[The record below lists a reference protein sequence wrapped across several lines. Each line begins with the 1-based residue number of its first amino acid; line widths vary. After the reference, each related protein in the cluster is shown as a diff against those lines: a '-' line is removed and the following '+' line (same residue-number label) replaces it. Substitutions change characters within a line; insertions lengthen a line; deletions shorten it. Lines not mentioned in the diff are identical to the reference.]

1 VTLSELLPSLGCEAA
16 DHLETGLWPRS
27 TSLGEDGELLLAGA
41 RVSHLAARFGTPSYL
56 IDEQQV
62 RDVARAYREAL
73 PEAEVAY
80 ASKALCTRA
89 VLRWVAEEG
98 LSLDTCSAGEIA
110 VARSIGFP
118 AERILLHG
126 NAKTPED
133 LKAALAYGVRRI
145 VLDSLDEIEQLGAL
159 AHGAQE
165 VLIRVT
171 PGIAAGAHASISTG
185 TEGQKFG
192 FSLLEDVEGV
202 GGVGGSTDNV
212 DAAVAAVLTQPGL
225 RLAGLHCHIGSQVS
239 RVDKYEAAARRMV
252 AVLVRVRDRHGIT
265 LRELD
270 LGGGHAVPYL
280 GGEPDFDLG
289 GYARRLRTALAYEC
303 ASNGF
308 PLPRLTIEPGRAI
321 VGPAGITVYRVC
333 AVKRGSRTFVAVDG
347 GMSDNAR
354 PSLYGARYT
363 ARLVGRHSRAPR
375 GPVTVVGRHCESG
388 DVLAE
393 DVHLP
398 GDVRAGDLLA
408 VPCTGAYHHSLASNY
423 NQVGRPPLVGLRA
436 GVATLLVR
444 RETEED
450 LLRRDLG

>member
-1 VTLSELLPSLGCEAA
+1 MTLSELLPSLGCEAA
-16 DHLETGLWPRS
+16 DHLEPGLWPRS
-27 TSLGEDGELLLAGA
+27 TCLGENGELLFAGA
-41 RVSHLAARFGTPSYL
+41 PVSHLAAKFGTPAFL
-56 IDEQQV
+56 IDEAQI
-62 RDVARAYREAL
+62 RATARAYRRAL

-80 ASKALCTRA
+80 ASKALCIRS

-110 VARSIGFP
+110 AARSIGFP

-145 VLDSLDEIEQLGAL
+145 VVDSLDEIEALGAL
-159 AHGAQE
+159 AHGAQQ
-165 VLIRVT
+165 VMIRVT
-171 PGIAAGAHASISTG
+171 PGVSGDTHAKITTG

-192 FSLLEDVEGV
+192 FSLREDVH
-202 GGVGGSTDNV
+202 DNV
-212 DAAVAAVLTQPGL
+212 DRAVAAVLAQPGL
-225 RLAGLHCHIGSQVS
+225 RLVGLHCHIGSQVS
-239 RVDKYEAAARRMV
+239 RVDRYEEAARKMV
-252 AVLVRVRDRHGIT
+252 DVLVRIRDSHGVT

-280 GGEPDFDLG
+280 TGDPDFDLQ
-289 GYARRLRTALAYEC
+289 GYARRLRIALGYEC
-303 ASNGF
+303 SRHDF

-354 PSLYGARYT
+354 PALYGAKYT
-363 ARLVGRHSRAPR
+363 ARLVGRHTRAAR
-375 GPVTVVGRHCESG
+375 QPVTVVGRHCESG
-388 DVLAE
+388 DILAD
-393 DVHLP
+393 DVCLP
-398 GDVRAGDLLA
+398 ADVRPGDLLA

-423 NQVGRPPLVGLRA
+423 NLIGRPPVVGVRD
-436 GVATLLVR
+436 GMATLLVR

-450 LLRRDLG
+450 LLRRDVG

>member
-1 VTLSELLPSLGCEAA
+1 MTLSELLPSLGCEAA
-16 DHLETGLWPRS
+16 DHLEPGLWPRS
-27 TSLGEDGELLLAGA
+27 TSLGEGGELLLASA
-41 RVSHLAARFGTPSYL
+41 PVSHLAARFGTPSYL
-56 IDEQQV
+56 IDEAQV
-62 RDVARAYREAL
+62 RAVARSYRNAL

-80 ASKALCTRA
+80 ASKALCTRS

-133 LKAALAYGVRRI
+133 LKAALEYGVRRI

-159 AHGAQE
+159 AHGAQQ

-171 PGIAAGAHASISTG
+171 PGVTAGAHSAISTG
-185 TEGQKFG
+185 AEGQKFG
-192 FSLLEDVEGV
+192 FSLLDGV
-202 GGVGGSTDNV
+202 PDNV
-212 DAAVAAVLTQPGL
+212 DAAVAAVLAQPGL

-239 RVDKYEAAARRMV
+239 RVDKYEAAARRMIE
-252 AVLVRVRDRHGIT
+252 VLVRIRETHHVT

-270 LGGGHAVPYL
+270 LGGGFAVPYVD
-280 GGEPDFDLG
+280 GEPGFDLG
-289 GYARRLRTALAYEC
+289 GYAQRLRIALAYEC
-303 ASNGF
+303 AARAF

-363 ARLVGRHSRAPR
+363 ARLVGRHSRAVR
-375 GPVTVVGRHCESG
+375 KPVTVVGRHCESG

-393 DVHLP
+393 DVCLP
-398 GDVRAGDLLA
+398 GDVHAGDLLA

-423 NQVGRPPLVGLRA
+423 NQVGRPPLVGVRD

-450 LLRRDLG
+450 LASRDLG

>member
-1 VTLSELLPSLGCEAA
+1 MTLSELLPSLGCEAA
-16 DHLETGLWPRS
+16 DHLEPGVWPRG
-27 TSLGEDGELLLAGA
+27 TRLGEDGELLFAGA

-62 RDVARAYREAL
+62 RDTARAYREAL
-73 PEAEVAY
+73 SEAEVAY
-80 ASKALCTRA
+80 ASKALCTRS

-110 VARSIGFP
+110 VARSVGFP

-133 LKAALAYGVRRI
+133 LKAALSYGVRRI

-159 AHGAQE
+159 AHGAQQ
-165 VLIRVT
+165 VLLRVT
-171 PGIAAGAHASISTG
+171 PGVAAGAHTAISTG

-192 FSLLEDVEGV
+192 FSLLDGV
-202 GGVGGSTDNV
+202 RDNV
-212 DAAVAAVLTQPGL
+212 HSAVEAVLAQPGL

-239 RVDKYEAAARRMV
+239 RVDKYEAAARTMV
-252 AVLVRVRDRHGIT
+252 EVLAKIRDTHGVT

-280 GGEPDFDLG
+280 GNEPDFDLG

-303 ASNGF
+303 QHHGF

-333 AVKRGSRTFVAVDG
+333 AVKHGSRTFVAVDG

-363 ARLVGRHSRAPR
+363 ARLVGRHSRAAR
-375 GPVTVVGRHCESG
+375 KPVTVVGRHCESG

-393 DVHLP
+393 VSLP
-398 GDVRAGDLLA
+398 GDIHAGDLLA

-423 NQVGRPPLVGLRA
+423 NQVGRPPLVGVRDGL
-436 GVATLLVR
+436 ATLLVR

>member
-1 VTLSELLPSLGCEAA
+1 MTLTELLPSLGCEAA
-16 DHLETGLWPRS
+16 DHLEPGVWPRS
-27 TSLGEDGELLLAGA
+27 TRLGPGGELLFAGA
-41 RVSHLAARFGTPSYL
+41 PVSHLAARFGTPAYL
-56 IDEQQV
+56 LDEDEV
-62 RDVARAYREAL
+62 RQNARAYRKAL
-73 PEAEVAY
+73 PDAEVAY

-110 VARSIGFP
+110 VARSVGFP

-133 LKAALAYGVRRI
+133 LKAALSYGVRRI
-145 VLDSLDEIEQLGAL
+145 VVDSLDEIEQLGAL
-159 AHGAQE
+159 ATGAQQ

-171 PGIAAGAHASISTG
+171 PDVAAGTHAAITTG

-192 FSLLEDVEGV
+192 FSLREGV
-202 GGVGGSTDNV
+202 RDNLGR
-212 DAAVAAVLTQPGL
+212 AVSAVLAQPGL

-239 RVDKYEAAARRMV
+239 RVDFYELAARKMIG
-252 AVLVRVRDRHGIT
+252 VLVALRESHGIT

-270 LGGGHAVPYL
+270 LGGGHAVRYL
-280 GGEPDFDLG
+280 PGDPGFDID
-289 GYARRLRTALAYEC
+289 GYVRRLRVALAYEC
-303 ASNGF
+303 TSHGF
-308 PLPRLTIEPGRAI
+308 PLPKLTIEPGRAI

-354 PSLYGARYT
+354 PALYGAAYT
-363 ARLVGRHSRAPR
+363 ARLIGRRSRAARRPM
-375 GPVTVVGRHCESG
+375 TVVGRHCESG
-388 DVLAE
+388 DVLADGLSLPD
-393 DVHLP
+393 DVHP
-398 GDVRAGDLLA
+398 GDLLA

-423 NQVGRPPLVGLRA
+423 NLVGRPPVVGVSR
-436 GVATLLVR
+436 GTATLLVR

-450 LLRRDLG
+450 LLKRDLG

>member
-16 DHLETGLWPRS
+16 DHLEPGVWPRS
-27 TSLGEDGELLLAGA
+27 TRLGEDGELLFAGA
-41 RVSHLAARFGTPSYL
+41 RVSHLAAHFGTPSYL

-62 RDVARAYREAL
+62 RDTAREYRKTL
-73 PEAEVAY
+73 PDVEVAY
-80 ASKALCTRA
+80 ASKALCTRS

-110 VARSIGFP
+110 VARSVGFP
-118 AERILLHG
+118 AERMLLHG

-133 LKAALAYGVRRI
+133 LKAALEYGVRRI
-145 VLDSLDEIEQLGAL
+145 VVDSLDEIEQ
-159 AHGAQE
+159 Q
-165 VLIRVT
+165 VMIRVT
-171 PGIAAGAHASISTG
+171 PGVAAGVHAAISTG

-192 FSLLEDVEGV
+192 FSLLDGV
-202 GGVGGSTDNV
+202 PDNV
-212 DAAVAAVLTQPGL
+212 DAAVKAVRDQPGL

-239 RVDKYEAAARRMV
+239 RVDRYEAAARRM
-252 AVLVRVRDRHGIT
+252 AEVLVRIRDVHGVT

-270 LGGGHAVPYL
+270 LGGGHAVPYV
-280 GGEPDFDLG
+280 GGEPAFDLG
-289 GYARRLRTALAYEC
+289 GYSRRLRVALAYEC
-303 ASNGF
+303 AAHVF
-308 PLPRLTIEPGRAI
+308 PLPRLTIEPGRAL

-363 ARLVGRHSRAPR
+363 TRLVGRRSKAKRTPM
-375 GPVTVVGRHCESG
+375 TVVGRHCESG
-388 DVLAE
+388 DVLA
-393 DVHLP
+393 DGISLP
-398 GDVRAGDLLA
+398 ADLHAGDLLA

-423 NQVGRPPLVGLRA
+423 NQIGRPPLVGVKN

-450 LLRRDLG
+450 LSRRDLG

>member
-1 VTLSELLPSLGCEAA
+1 MTLSELLPSLGCEAA
-16 DHLETGLWPRS
+16 DHLEPGLWPRS
-27 TSLGEDGELLLAGA
+27 TCLGEGGELIFAGA
-41 RVSHLAARFGTPSYL
+41 PVSHLANRFGTPAYL
-56 IDEQQV
+56 IDEAQV
-62 RDVARAYREAL
+62 RDTARAYRRAL
-73 PEAEVAY
+73 PEAEVAF

-98 LSLDTCSAGEIA
+98 LSLDTCSAGELA
-110 VARSIGFP
+110 VARSVGFP

-133 LKAALAYGVRRI
+133 LKAALEYGVRRI

-159 AHGAQE
+159 AHGAQQ
-165 VLIRVT
+165 VMIRVT
-171 PGIAAGAHASISTG
+171 PGVSGDTHAAITTG

-192 FSLLEDVEGV
+192 FSLRPDVR
-202 GGVGGSTDNV
+202 DNV
-212 DAAVAAVLTQPGL
+212 DRAVAAVLAQPGL
-225 RLAGLHCHIGSQVS
+225 RLVGLHCHIGSQVA
-239 RVDKYEAAARRMV
+239 RVDRYEEAARRMV
-252 AVLVRVRDRHGIT
+252 EVLVRVRDQYGIT

-280 GGEPDFDLG
+280 DREASFDLE
-289 GYARRLRTALAYEC
+289 GYARRLRVALGYEC
-303 ASNGF
+303 SSHDF

-354 PSLYGARYT
+354 PALYGARYT
-363 ARLVGRHSRAPR
+363 ARLVGRHTKAARTPM
-375 GPVTVVGRHCESG
+375 TVVGRHCESG
-388 DVLAE
+388 DVLADDVCLPD
-393 DVHLP
+393 DVH
-398 GDVRAGDLLA
+398 AGDLLA

-423 NQVGRPPLVGLRA
+423 NLVGRPPLI
-436 GVATLLVR
+436 GVRDGFAKLLVP

-450 LLRRDLG
+450 LLRRC

>member
-1 VTLSELLPSLGCEAA
+1 MTLSELLPSLGCEAA
-16 DHLETGLWPRS
+16 DHLEPGVWPRS
-27 TSLGEDGELLLAGA
+27 TRIGEDGELLFAGA

-62 RDVARAYREAL
+62 RDTAREYREAL
-73 PEAEVAY
+73 PDVEVAY
-80 ASKALCTRA
+80 ASKALCTRS
-89 VLRWVAEEG
+89 VLRWVAEAG

-110 VARSIGFP
+110 VARGVGFP
-118 AERILLHG
+118 AERMLLHG

-145 VLDSLDEIEQLGAL
+145 VVDSLDEIEQLGAL
-159 AHGAQE
+159 AHGAQQ
-165 VLIRVT
+165 VMIRVT
-171 PGIAAGAHASISTG
+171 PGVAAGAHAAISTG

-192 FSLLEDVEGV
+192 FSLLDGV
-202 GGVGGSTDNV
+202 PDNV
-212 DAAVAAVLTQPGL
+212 DAAVRAVRGQPGL

-239 RVDKYEAAARRMV
+239 RVDRYEAAARRM
-252 AVLVRVRDRHGIT
+252 AEVLVRIRDTHGVT

-270 LGGGHAVPYL
+270 LGGGHAVPYV
-280 GGEPDFDLG
+280 GGEPAFDLG
-289 GYARRLRTALAYEC
+289 GYSRRLRVALAYEC
-303 ASNGF
+303 AAHGF
-308 PLPRLTIEPGRAI
+308 PLPRLTIEPGRAL

-363 ARLVGRHSRAPR
+363 TRLVGRRSKAKRLPM
-375 GPVTVVGRHCESG
+375 TVVGRHCEAG
-388 DVLAE
+388 DVLA
-393 DVHLP
+393 DGLLLP
-398 GDVRAGDLLA
+398 GDLHAGDLLA
-408 VPCTGAYHHSLASNY
+408 VPCTGAYHYSLASNY
-423 NQVGRPPLVGLRA
+423 NQVGRPPLVGVKD

-450 LLRRDLG
+450 LSRRDLG

>member
-1 VTLSELLPSLGCEAA
+1 MTLSELLPSLGCEAA
-16 DHLETGLWPRS
+16 DHLEPGVWPRS
-27 TSLGEDGELLLAGA
+27 TRLGEDGELLFAGA

-62 RDVARAYREAL
+62 RDTARAYREAL
-73 PEAEVAY
+73 SEAEVAY
-80 ASKALCTRA
+80 ASKALCTRS

-110 VARSIGFP
+110 VARSVGFP

-133 LKAALAYGVRRI
+133 LKAALSYGVRRI

-159 AHGAQE
+159 AHGAQQ
-165 VLIRVT
+165 VLLRVT
-171 PGIAAGAHASISTG
+171 PGVAAGAHTAISTG

-192 FSLLEDVEGV
+192 FSLLEGV
-202 GGVGGSTDNV
+202 RDNV
-212 DAAVAAVLTQPGL
+212 HSAVEAVLAQPGL

-239 RVDKYEAAARRMV
+239 RVDKYEAAARTMV
-252 AVLVRVRDRHGIT
+252 EVLAKIRDTHGVT

-280 GGEPDFDLG
+280 GNEPDFDLG

-303 ASNGF
+303 QHHGF

-333 AVKRGSRTFVAVDG
+333 AVKHGSRTFVAVDG

-363 ARLVGRHSRAPR
+363 ARLVGRHSRAAR
-375 GPVTVVGRHCESG
+375 KPVTVVGRHCESG

-393 DVHLP
+393 VCLP
-398 GDVRAGDLLA
+398 GDIHAGDLLA

-423 NQVGRPPLVGLRA
+423 NQVGRPPLVGVRDGL
-436 GVATLLVR
+436 ATLLVR

>member
-1 VTLSELLPSLGCEAA
+1 MTLSELLPSLGCEAA
-16 DHLETGLWPRS
+16 DHLEPGLWPRS
-27 TSLGEDGELLLAGA
+27 TSLGENGELLFAGA
-41 RVSHLAARFGTPSYL
+41 PVSHLAARFGTPAFL
-56 IDEQQV
+56 LDELQI
-62 RDVARAYREAL
+62 RDTARAYRRAL

-80 ASKALCTRA
+80 ASKALCIRS

-110 VARSIGFP
+110 AARSVGFP

-145 VLDSLDEIEQLGAL
+145 VVDSLDEIEALGAL
-159 AHGAQE
+159 AHGAQQ
-165 VLIRVT
+165 VMIRVT
-171 PGIAAGAHASISTG
+171 PGVSGDTHAKITTG

-192 FSLLEDVEGV
+192 FSLREDVH
-202 GGVGGSTDNV
+202 DNV
-212 DAAVAAVLTQPGL
+212 GRAVAAVLAQPGL
-225 RLAGLHCHIGSQVS
+225 RLVGLHCHIGSQVS
-239 RVDKYEAAARRMV
+239 RVDRYEQAARRMV
-252 AVLVRVRDRHGIT
+252 DVLVRVRETHGVT

-280 GGEPDFDLG
+280 TGDPHFDLQ
-289 GYARRLRTALAYEC
+289 GYARRLRIALGYEC
-303 ASNGF
+303 SRHEF

-354 PSLYGARYT
+354 PALYGAGYT
-363 ARLVGRHSRAPR
+363 ARLVGRHTRAAR
-375 GPVTVVGRHCESG
+375 QPVTVVGRHCESG
-388 DVLAE
+388 DILA
-393 DVHLP
+393 D
-398 GDVRAGDLLA
+398 DVRLPADVRPGDLLA

-423 NQVGRPPLVGLRA
+423 NLVGRPPVVGVRD
-436 GVATLLVR
+436 GMATLLVR

-450 LLRRDLG
+450 LLRRDIG

>member
-1 VTLSELLPSLGCEAA
+1 MTLSELLPSLGCEAA
-16 DHLETGLWPRS
+16 DHLEPGLWPRS
-27 TSLGEDGELLLAGA
+27 TRLGENGELLFAGA
-41 RVSHLAARFGTPSYL
+41 PVSHLAAKFGTPAFL
-56 IDEQQV
+56 IDEAQI
-62 RDVARAYREAL
+62 RATARAYRRAL

-80 ASKALCTRA
+80 ASKALCIRS

-110 VARSIGFP
+110 AARSIGFP

-145 VLDSLDEIEQLGAL
+145 VVDSLDEIEALGAL
-159 AHGAQE
+159 AHGAQQ
-165 VLIRVT
+165 VMIRVT
-171 PGIAAGAHASISTG
+171 PGVSGDTHAKITTG

-192 FSLLEDVEGV
+192 FSLREDVH
-202 GGVGGSTDNV
+202 DNV
-212 DAAVAAVLTQPGL
+212 DRAVAAVLAQPGL
-225 RLAGLHCHIGSQVS
+225 RLVGLHCHIGSQVS
-239 RVDKYEAAARRMV
+239 RVDRYEEAARKMV
-252 AVLVRVRDRHGIT
+252 DVLVRIRDTHGVT

-280 GGEPDFDLG
+280 TGDPDFDLQ
-289 GYARRLRTALAYEC
+289 GYARRLRIALGYEC
-303 ASNGF
+303 SRHDF

-354 PSLYGARYT
+354 PALYGAKYT
-363 ARLVGRHSRAPR
+363 ARLVGRHTRAAR
-375 GPVTVVGRHCESG
+375 QPVTVVGRHCESG
-388 DVLAE
+388 DILAD
-393 DVHLP
+393 DVCLP
-398 GDVRAGDLLA
+398 ADVRPGDLLA

-423 NQVGRPPLVGLRA
+423 NLIGRPPVVGVRD
-436 GVATLLVR
+436 GMATLLVR

-450 LLRRDLG
+450 LLRRDVG

>member
-1 VTLSELLPSLGCEAA
+1 MTLSELLPSLGCEAA
-16 DHLETGLWPRS
+16 DHLEPGVWPRS
-27 TSLGEDGELLLAGA
+27 TRLGEDGELLFAGA

-62 RDVARAYREAL
+62 RDTARAYREAL
-73 PEAEVAY
+73 SEAEVAY
-80 ASKALCTRA
+80 ASKALCTRS

-110 VARSIGFP
+110 VARSVGFP

-133 LKAALAYGVRRI
+133 LKAALSYGVRRI
-145 VLDSLDEIEQLGAL
+145 VVDSLDEIEQLGAL
-159 AHGAQE
+159 AHGAQQ

-171 PGIAAGAHASISTG
+171 PGVAAGAHTAISTG

-192 FSLLEDVEGV
+192 FSLLDGV
-202 GGVGGSTDNV
+202 RDNV
-212 DAAVAAVLTQPGL
+212 HSAVEAVLAQPGL
-225 RLAGLHCHIGSQVS
+225 RLVGLHCHIGSQVS
-239 RVDKYEAAARRMV
+239 RVDKYEAATRTMV
-252 AVLVRVRDRHGIT
+252 EMLVKVRDTYGVT

-280 GGEPDFDLG
+280 RDDTDFDLD

-303 ASNGF
+303 RRHGF

-354 PSLYGARYT
+354 PALYGARYT
-363 ARLVGRHSRAPR
+363 ARLVGRHSRAAR
-375 GPVTVVGRHCESG
+375 KPVTVVGRHCESG
-388 DVLAE
+388 DVLADE
-393 DVHLP
+393 VCLP
-398 GDVRAGDLLA
+398 GDIHPGDLLA

-423 NQVGRPPLVGLRA
+423 NQIGRPPLVGIRD